1 MNGSIIRIGLLA
13 ILAIAAVVFYAM
25 TFVVQ
30 QTQSALVL
38 RFGAVR
44 SVVTE
49 PGLYFKLPAPFEQVT
64 LLDNRILDLDLPA
77 QEIIASDQ
85 KRLVV
90 DAFTRYRISDPL
102 RFYQAVNN
110 IPRAN
115 SQLASIVNGNVRS
128 VLAEASF
135 TAMVRTDRSRLM
147 NRIRDDV
154 NREAA
159 RFGMTV
165 VDVRLRRVDLPAAN
179 SQAVFQRMQTERQ
192 REAAEAR
199 ALGGQQAQ
207 EIRARAERESTVIV
221 AEAQR
226 MGGVAAYIDAEHA
239 LDPTYAARI
248 GVDIDE
254 ILISQP
260 DTGEQALEI
269 ADMLIRSGAIDVIV
283 VDSVAALVP
292 RAELEGEMGDA
303 TVGLQARLM
312 SQAMRKL
319 AGSLNKSNTTCI
331 FINQLREKV
340 GVMFGNPETTSGG
353 RALKFY
359 ASVRI
364 DVRRVD
370 SIKQGSEIVGNRV
383 RAKVVKNKVA
393 PPFQQAEF
401 DIMYG
406 QGISK
411 EGSLLD
417 LGVEEGV
424 VAKSGAWY
432 TYGDERLGQG
442 REAAKDF
449 LREHTE
455 IRDRIEHE
463 LRDKLGL
470 PDPARRDT
478 QEE

>member
-1 MNGSIIRIGLLA
+1 MNGSIIRIGALA
-13 ILAIAAVVFYAM
+13 VIAIAAIVFYAM

-49 PGLYFKLPAPFEQVT
+49 PGIYFKLPAPFEQVT
-64 LLDNRILDLDLPA
+64 LLDKRILDLDLPA

-115 SQLASIVNGNVRS
+115 SQLASIVNGQVRS

-207 EIRARAERESTVIV
+207 EIRARADRESTVIV

-226 MGGVAAYIDAEHA
+226 RA
-239 LDPTYAARI
+239 
-248 GVDIDE
+248 DE
-254 ILISQP
+254 VR
-260 DTGEQALEI
+260 G
-269 ADMLIRSGAIDVIV
+269 
-283 VDSVAALVP
+283 
-292 RAELEGEMGDA
+292 EGEGERNRVFAAAFGKDPEFFSFYRSM
-303 TVGLQARLM
+303 QAYEA
-312 SQAMRKL
+312 SI
-319 AGSLNKSNTTCI
+319 KSNDTRLVLSPDSP
-331 FINQLREKV
+331 FFRFFNGAGGQ
-340 GVMFGNPETTSGG
+340 NP
-353 RALKFY
+353 A
-359 ASVRI
+359 
-364 DVRRVD
+364 
-370 SIKQGSEIVGNRV
+370 
-383 RAKVVKNKVA
+383 A
-393 PPFQQAEF
+393 PSP
-401 DIMYG
+401 
-406 QGISK
+406 
-411 EGSLLD
+411 
-417 LGVEEGV
+417 
-424 VAKSGAWY
+424 
-432 TYGDERLGQG
+432 
-442 REAAKDF
+442 
-449 LREHTE
+449 
-455 IRDRIEHE
+455 
-463 LRDKLGL
+463 L
-470 PDPARRDT
+470 PTPRP
-478 QEE
+478 

>member
-1 MNGSIIRIGLLA
+1 MNGFLRIGVLA
-13 ILAIAAVVFYAM
+13 VIAVAAIVFYAA

-30 QTQSALVL
+30 QTQSAIVL

-44 SVVTE
+44 SVVTQ

-64 LLDNRILDLDLPA
+64 YLDNRILDLDLPA

-102 RFYQAVNN
+102 RFFQAVNN

-199 ALGGQQAQ
+199 ALGSQQSQ
-207 EIRARAERESTVIV
+207 EIRAKAERESTIIV

-226 MGGVAAYIDAEHA
+226 QSDEIRGQGEGERNRIFAEGFGKDPEFFAFYRSMQAYEASLKAGDTRM
-239 LDPTYAARI
+239 LLTPDSPFFRFFNDPTGRRPGAGNDAA
-248 GVDIDE
+248 
-254 ILISQP
+254 P
-260 DTGEQALEI
+260 ATP
-269 ADMLIRSGAIDVIV
+269 
-283 VDSVAALVP
+283 AAP
-292 RAELEGEMGDA
+292 R
-303 TVGLQARLM
+303 
-312 SQAMRKL
+312 
-319 AGSLNKSNTTCI
+319 
-331 FINQLREKV
+331 
-340 GVMFGNPETTSGG
+340 P
-353 RALKFY
+353 
-359 ASVRI
+359 
-364 DVRRVD
+364 
-370 SIKQGSEIVGNRV
+370 
-383 RAKVVKNKVA
+383 
-393 PPFQQAEF
+393 
-401 DIMYG
+401 
-406 QGISK
+406 
-411 EGSLLD
+411 
-417 LGVEEGV
+417 
-424 VAKSGAWY
+424 
-432 TYGDERLGQG
+432 
-442 REAAKDF
+442 
-449 LREHTE
+449 
-455 IRDRIEHE
+455 
-463 LRDKLGL
+463 
-470 PDPARRDT
+470 
-478 QEE
+478 